1 MKRILITPLL
11 LCTSLWVCAQEY
23 FISSYGNAWVDEDIS
38 ATKQY
43 ITASGIREWQDKQ
56 LTFNHYFYANSTGR
70 YTLKLHLQ
78 RPISPSTLLISHNH
92 SQTSVEI
99 KRNSPE
105 VITVGE
111 FEVAQLGYQTIA
123 VQGKA
128 LANGRH
134 NQFPAIKGISVSGA
148 ALASAPHYVK
158 EDVYWGRRGPSVHLN
173 YQLPDKKDY
182 NWFYNE
188 VTVPTGYDPE
198 GSYFMANGFG
208 EGYFG
213 IQVNS
218 ATERRVLFSV
228 WSPYQTD
235 DPSTIPEHLKIKLLD
250 KGPEVYVGEFGN
262 EGSGGQSYLRYQW
275 QTDTTYRFLVNI
287 EPSAEHPGHTDYR
300 GYFYTPETGQ
310 WRLIAAFSRPE
321 TTTYVARPHSFLE
334 NFLPQAGQLQRKAFY
349 HRQFL
354 RDTQG
359 NWVELNQAKFTY
371 DATAKKQSRLDYQG
385 GTTQSRFYLRNTGF
399 FTGPTPYLKT
409 FTRPLSNTPPA
420 IPWQSLRSLSTKAAQ

>member
-123 VQGKA
+123 VQGKV

-275 QTDTTYRFLVNI
+275 QTDTTYRFL
-287 EPSAEHPGHTDYR
+287 
-300 GYFYTPETGQ
+300 
-310 WRLIAAFSRPE
+310 
-321 TTTYVARPHSFLE
+321 E

-385 GTTQSRFYLRNTGF
+385 GTTQLRFYLRNTGF
-399 FTGPTPYLKT
+399 FTGPTPYLET
-409 FTRPLSNTPPA
+409 FTRPSSNTPPA